1 MEAQMKAWFVLML
14 VSSAALA
21 DDGALLR
28 CRALADGPARL
39 SCYDAIPALP
49 ATPAPAGGQAL
60 QAAQGG
66 VAGPAAPAAAAPVY
80 APSREQL
87 EQAFGKEPAA
97 LQALRLASLDSH
109 IVGAFDGWVANQT
122 IRLAN
127 GQLWRVVDGSDDML
141 EANNPKVTLQR
152 GLLGAIYLDI
162 DGAHRRP
169 RVQRL
174 Q

>member
-1 MEAQMKAWFVLML
+1 MKALFVLMF

-39 SCYDAIPALP
+39 SCYDAIPATLP
-49 ATPAPAGGQAL
+49 PPGGQPL
-60 QAAQGG
+60 QAGQAAPSGQ
-66 VAGPAAPAAAAPVY
+66 AAPAAAAPYAPQY

-87 EQAFGKEPAA
+87 EQAFGKEPPA
-97 LQALRLASLDSH
+97 LQPLRLASLDSH
-109 IVGAFDGWVANQT
+109 IVGSFDGWVANQT

-127 GQLWRVVDGSDDML
+127 GQLWRVVDGSDDVL
-141 EANNPKVTLQR
+141 DAQNPKVTLQR

>member
-1 MEAQMKAWFVLML
+1 MKALFALML

-39 SCYDAIPALP
+39 SCYDAIPA
-49 ATPAPAGGQAL
+49 TPAPAGGQAL
-60 QAAQGG
+60 QAGQGG
-66 VAGPAAPAAAAPVY
+66 TGGPAAPAAAAPVY

-97 LQALRLASLDSH
+97 LQPLRLASLDSH

-127 GQLWRVVDGSDDML
+127 GQLWRVVDGSDDVL